1 MHHKAETEERG
12 KLGRLPDGVALD
24 SWFLE
29 KGGRIG
35 REKLEL
41 GREAQGKGQGSW
53 GLWRIGAWGLGS
65 GCAGTLGQGVCSL
78 WLCGMGMKVT
88 HGMIPVS
95 SGDSALK
102 QSWDRADMLTPQ
114 RDR

>member
-1 MHHKAETEERG
+1 M
-12 KLGRLPDGVALD
+12 GRLPDGVELD
-24 SWFLE
+24 SWVLE
-29 KGGRIG
+29 KGARIG

-41 GREAQGKGQGSW
+41 GHEAQGKGLGKHVRRT
-53 GLWRIGAWGLGS
+53 GILGS
-65 GCAGTLGQGVCSL
+65 VEDWSMGSGKWVWEAGTLGQGVCSL
-78 WLCGMGMKVT
+78 WLWGMGMKVT

-95 SGDSALK
+95 SGDSALR